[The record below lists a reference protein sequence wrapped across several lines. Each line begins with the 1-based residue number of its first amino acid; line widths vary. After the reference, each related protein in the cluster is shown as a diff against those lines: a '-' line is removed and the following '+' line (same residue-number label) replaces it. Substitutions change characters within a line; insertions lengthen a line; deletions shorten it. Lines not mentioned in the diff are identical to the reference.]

1 MPPGSLRVIPQKI
14 YSTHYTE
21 RLVLMT
27 LFGFLQISQVKMRP
41 HWIKVVLHPM
51 PGIFIK
57 ERMERHTAPRE
68 KVM

>member
-1 MPPGSLRVIPQKI
+1 
-14 YSTHYTE
+14 
-21 RLVLMT
+21 MT
-27 LFGFLQISQVKMRP
+27 LFGFLQINQVKMRP

-68 KVM
+68 KVT